1 MLLTHSIYLLGPL
14 AFTVGWR
21 HTGEKSR
28 QTFLNR
34 NAPVAIAVTS
44 GTTNLYPNRPDQTRP
59 DHSANL
65 LHYIMETFCACKK
78 PEDYQMLRIFNI
90 WNFIPLANTTA
101 ADVII
106 SHTLSFCP
114 SVRLSFFFFLS
125 PSNSLFLSFVA
136 SFFVYFLLYFLFFS
150 LCSVSLYPCFSLDVL
165 KCRDYACCSKCGN
178 IK

>member
-14 AFTVGWR
+14 AFTAGWR

-28 QTFLNR
+28 QTFLDI

-44 GTTNLYPNRPDQTRP
+44 GTTSLYPNRPDQTIPLTYCTILWKLFVR
-59 DHSANL
+59 A
-65 LHYIMETFCACKK
+65 KK

-150 LCSVSLYPCFSLDVL
+150 FCSVSLYPCFSLDVL